1 MKDLNRHFSKE
12 GGQKAQDKMLSIIR
26 EKQIKI
32 IRSHFTPTWVAKIK
46 TSKQT
51 RTWKVRSVSK
61 DMEELE
67 PSDIAGGN
75 VKWFSWCENSLIV
88 PQ

>member
-1 MKDLNRHFSKE
+1 
-12 GGQKAQDKMLSIIR
+12 MLRIIR

-51 RTWKVRSVSK
+51 TTWKVRSVSK
-61 DMEELE
+61 DVEKLE
-67 PSDIAGGN
+67 PSGIAGGN
-75 VKWFSWCENSLIV
+75 VKWFSWCETV
-88 PQ
+88 